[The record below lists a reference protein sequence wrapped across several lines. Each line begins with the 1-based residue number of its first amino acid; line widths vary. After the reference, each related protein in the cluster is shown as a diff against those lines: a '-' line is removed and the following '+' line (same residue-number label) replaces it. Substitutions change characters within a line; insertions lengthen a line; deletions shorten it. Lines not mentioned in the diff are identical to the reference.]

1 MEFSTIQQ
9 RDRENIANTYARFPV
24 AIVSGKGATCFD
36 STGKRYIDLT
46 AGIGVNSLG
55 FCDGAWVDAVQKQA
69 ATLQHMSNLY
79 YTLPCIDVAEK
90 LCAATGCKKVF
101 FCNSGAEANEGMI
114 KAARKYSFDKYGE
127 GRNKIVTLVNSFHGR
142 TVTTLA
148 ATGQDHFH
156 QFFYPFTEG
165 FLYAPANDI
174 DATVGALSE
183 SGVCAVMMEMVQG
196 EGGVI
201 ALEKPYVQAVA
212 DYCAAHDILLLADE
226 VQAGVGRTGKL
237 FAYENFGVQP
247 DVVSCA
253 KGLAGGLPIGAV
265 LFFEKTQ
272 GVLGAGDHGT
282 TFGGN
287 PVCCAG
293 ASVVLDRLNESFLAD
308 VLDKS
313 AYLFVRLA
321 KMPHVTGVSGLGLMI
336 GVSFDFETI
345 TSKDVVN
352 AGIEAGVLT
361 LTAKAKLRLLP
372 PLTITMEE
380 LASAMDILEGVLAGL

>member
-1 MEFSTIQQ
+1 MDFSAIQQ
-9 RDRENIANTYARFPV
+9 RDNAYIDHTYARFPV
-24 AIVSGKGATCFD
+24 AIVSGKGATCTD
-36 STGKRYIDLT
+36 SAGKQYIDLT

-55 FCDGAWVDAVQKQA
+55 FCDDEWVSAVQKQVA
-69 ATLQHMSNLY
+69 SLQHMSNLY

-90 LCAATGCKKVF
+90 LSKACGCRKVF

-114 KAARKYSFDKYGE
+114 KTARKYSFDKYGE
-127 GRNKIVTLVNSFHGR
+127 GRSKIVTLVNSFHGR

-148 ATGQDHFH
+148 ATGQEHFH
-156 QFFYPFTEG
+156 KFFYPFTEG
-165 FLYAPANDI
+165 FLYAAANDT
-174 DATVGALSE
+174 DNTLKALGE
-183 SGVCAVMMEMVQG
+183 DGVCAIMMEMVQG

-201 ALEKPYVQAVA
+201 PLEPAYVEAVA
-212 DYCAAHDILLLADE
+212 NYCAAHDILLLIDE

-237 FAYENFGVQP
+237 FAYENFNIQP

-272 GVLGAGDHGT
+272 ETLGAGDHGT

-287 PVCCAG
+287 PVSCAG
-293 ASVVLDRLNESFLAD
+293 ACVVLDRINEAFLAT
-308 VLDKS
+308 VRDKS
-313 AYLFVRLA
+313 AYLFERLA

-352 AGIEAGVLT
+352 ACITAGILT

-380 LASAMDILEGVLAGL
+380 LARAMDILESVLKSL